1 MRESFI
7 TRKELGISLKVRHE
21 SFVGVGNLPA
31 FSKIKTQ
38 PNSQTRVGSQA
49 KKNRFDYKKL
59 LTNKK
64 ALRYALHFALLVV
77 IVSFGFSTRIQKEI
91 THAQGGGKNLSRSG
105 VGAAGDDQSSV
116 LTTGAV
122 LAESTDSLIAPQV
135 REMATAASAQNS
147 LTTSGDYLLAKTQPV
162 STAGTPA
169 RDITS
174 YRVNNGDTLSGL
186 SAKFSITSDTIKWA
200 NNIENEDA
208 IKPGQE
214 LTILPI
220 NGILYTATGNETLEE
235 LASRYKS
242 NSNMIDSYNNLEGKR
257 LSAGVKVII
266 PDGVKEEAPKP
277 AADPA
282 PTSRLASVS
291 RGSSSSV
298 SFRAGSYANGYAYGY
313 CTYYVATRRSVPSN
327 WGNAN
332 AWFYNAQASGYAVG
346 FSPQP
351 GAVAQTSGGYG
362 GYGHVAF
369 VESVSGDMV
378 TVSEMNYAGWN
389 QVSSR
394 TVPASS
400 FRYIY

>member
-38 PNSQTRVGSQA
+38 PKNEPHVGSRA
-49 KKNRFDYKKL
+49 KKNRLDYKKL
-59 LTNKK
+59 LANKK
-64 ALRYALHFALLVV
+64 ALRYGLHFALLAV
-77 IVSFGFSTRIQKEI
+77 IVTFGFSTRIQKEI
-91 THAQGGGKNLSRSG
+91 THAQGGKNLSRSG
-105 VGAAGDDQSSV
+105 IGAAGDDQSSV
-116 LTTGAV
+116 LATGAV
-122 LAESTDSLIAPQV
+122 LAESADSLIAPEV
-135 REMATAASAQNS
+135 REMATTASSQSS

-169 RDITS
+169 RDIIS
-174 YRVNNGDTLSGL
+174 YRVANGDTLSGL
-186 SAKFSITSDTIKWA
+186 SAKFGITSDTIKWA
-200 NNIENEDA
+200 NNIEDENA
-208 IKPGQE
+208 IKPGQD

-220 NGILYTATGNETLEE
+220 NGVLYTANGNETLEE

-242 NSNMIDSYNNLEGKR
+242 NSNMIDNYNNLEGKR
-257 LSAGVKVII
+257 LSAGEKVII
-266 PDGVKEEAPKP
+266 PDGVKEDAPKP

-282 PTSRLASVS
+282 PSSRLASVS
-291 RGSSSSV
+291 RNTGAV

-313 CTYYVATRRSVPSN
+313 CTYYVATRRAVPSS

-346 FSPQP
+346 FSPRP
-351 GAVAQTSGGYG
+351 GAIAQTSGGYG

-389 QVSSR
+389 RVSSR